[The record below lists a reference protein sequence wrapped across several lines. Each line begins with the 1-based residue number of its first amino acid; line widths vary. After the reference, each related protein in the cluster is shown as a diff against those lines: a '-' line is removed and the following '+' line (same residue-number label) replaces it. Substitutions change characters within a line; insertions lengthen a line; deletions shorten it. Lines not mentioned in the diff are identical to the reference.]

1 MLPTTVAE
9 PGGPQ
14 ARAALDHGADLV
26 VVIGGDGT
34 LRQVAHELVGRDVTI
49 GVVPVGTANLFAR
62 NLLLAPRPLAE
73 SVRIALHGD
82 RARVD
87 AGLATVTT
95 HRGSHRET
103 FLVLAGIGHDAL
115 TVQRVPDVFK
125 RHLGWF
131 GYFGPAASTLRHR
144 PTRMRVRLDDGDPV
158 VFDAWSVL
166 AVNCGR
172 IPGGVR
178 ITRGSLADDG
188 LLETLVVTASSAR
201 QWAGIVAKG
210 LFDLPHDVP
219 GLQQDVARRLRVLP
233 AHAQPAQF
241 DGDVERGVTAVD
253 IEVRPAALTV
263 LVAPGG
269 QPETAPGAVTARDG
283 VVTGP

>member
-34 LRQVAHELVGRDVTI
+34 LRQVAHELVGHDAALGI
-49 GVVPVGTANLFAR
+49 VPVGTANLFAR

-87 AGLATVTT
+87 AGLATITT
-95 HRGSHRET
+95 RHGSHRAT

-115 TVQRVPDVFK
+115 TVQRVPEVFK
-125 RHLGWF
+125 RHLGWL
-131 GYFGPAASTLRHR
+131 GYFGPAALTVRRR
-144 PTRMRVRLDDGDPV
+144 PTRMMVRLDDADPMV
-158 VFDAWSVL
+158 LEAWSVL

-201 QWAGIVAKG
+201 QWAGIAVKG
-210 LFDLPHDVP
+210 LLDLPYDVP
-219 GLQQDVARRLRVLP
+219 GLQQDAARRLRVLP
-233 AHAQPAQF
+233 DHAQPMQL
-241 DGDVERGVTAVD
+241 DGDVERAVTAVD
-253 IEVRPAALTV
+253 FEIRPAALTV
-263 LVAPGG
+263 VVPPREGRGVTTQNSPVAGSRS
-269 QPETAPGAVTARDG
+269 VTQ
-283 VVTGP
+283 